1 MNMKF
6 SYNKRQ
12 EKLVEK
18 LNKPVETA
26 KS

>member
-1 MNMKF
+1 MKF